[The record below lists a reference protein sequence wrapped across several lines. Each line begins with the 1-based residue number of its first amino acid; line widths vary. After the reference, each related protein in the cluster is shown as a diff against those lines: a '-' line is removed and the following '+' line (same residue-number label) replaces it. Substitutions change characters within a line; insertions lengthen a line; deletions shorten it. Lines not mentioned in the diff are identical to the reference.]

1 VNYDNIPLTVNAE
14 AHDLE
19 MNVDGN
25 IAIIEY
31 ELSDGI
37 LKLIHTEVPPV
48 LEGKGVG
55 SAIVLK
61 ALNFA
66 KENNYKIVPICPFV
80 QAYLKRHPQWNE
92 IINPAKSEGL

>member
-1 VNYDNIPLTVNAE
+1 MNYDNIPLTVNAE

-92 IINPAKSEGL
+92 IINPRKK

>member
-37 LKLIHTEVPPV
+37 LKLIHTEVPPES
-48 LEGKGVG
+48 EGKGVG

-61 ALNFA
+61 ALNYA
-66 KENNYKIVPICPFV
+66 KENNFKIVPICPFV

-92 IINPAKSEGL
+92 IINPRKK